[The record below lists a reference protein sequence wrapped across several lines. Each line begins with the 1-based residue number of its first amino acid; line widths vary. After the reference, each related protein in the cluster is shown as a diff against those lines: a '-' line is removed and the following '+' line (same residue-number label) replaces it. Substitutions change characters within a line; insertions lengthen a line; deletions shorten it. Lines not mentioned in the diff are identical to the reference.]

1 MRDRILL
8 AVVNRA
14 VAGEL
19 NGRMHITLPS
29 GHGRTLGTS
38 GDTAGVWFKT
48 VSSVMACVQRGTLGF
63 AEGVIDGDIE
73 VSDLGAVFR
82 FFIDNRAAL
91 NRAGRGLFQVRAAD
105 KSYHADRNNSR
116 DGSRRNISEHYD
128 LGNDFYA
135 LWLDPGMA
143 YSSGIYLAPDATLDD
158 AQACKYNAVLRAL
171 DIQPGERVLE
181 IGCGWGGFVEAAADA
196 GAEVRAIT
204 ISQRQ
209 LAYTKNRLATRGQGD
224 RAEAVFEDYRD
235 TTGTFDKIASIE
247 MIEAVGAE
255 HWSTYFETIC
265 DRLRSGGS
273 AVIQAI
279 TIREDSFA
287 DYMAKPDF
295 IQRYIFPG
303 GVLPTK
309 THLKDHAAAAG
320 LSFEMVTTFGAS
332 YARTLGEWRRRFH
345 AQWPQIEALG
355 FDGRF
360 RRLWDYYLTYC
371 EAGFEKGVIDVGI
384 YRFTRV

>member
-1 MRDRILL
+1 LVSLTSLGLKNRQTMDR
-8 AVVNRA
+8 
-14 VAGEL
+14 
-19 NGRMHITLPS
+19 MITGNQLC
-29 GHGRTLGTS
+29 R
-38 GDTAGVWFKT
+38 T
-48 VSSVMACVQRGTLGF
+48 VSRL
-63 AEGVIDGDIE
+63 
-73 VSDLGAVFR
+73 
-82 FFIDNRAAL
+82 
-91 NRAGRGLFQVRAAD
+91 
-105 KSYHADRNNSR
+105 SYILRVNTVKGSKKNIHA
-116 DGSRRNISEHYD
+116 HYD
-128 LGNDFYA
+128 LGNDFYK
-135 LWLDPGMA
+135 LWLDPTMT
-143 YSSGIYLAPDATLDD
+143 YSSAIFDQSDNLVE
-158 AQACKYNAVLRAL
+158 AQHRKYDRMLESLGRSSGNL
-171 DIQPGERVLE
+171 LE

-209 LAYTKNRLATRGQGD
+209 LAYTQRRLAARGHGH

-235 TTGTFDKIASIE
+235 TSGTFDKIASIE

-265 DRLRSGGS
+265 NRLRSGGH

-309 THLKDHAAAAG
+309 THLTDHAAAAG
-320 LSFEMVTTFGAS
+320 LSFETVTTFGAS